1 MNVIPYRDSCHSD
14 DVPSKYC
21 CSSTLSRVLR
31 IRVSRLE
38 ENDRDVLEVKMG
50 EMMLDTRK
58 NWGKNLIGENFEK
71 LESLIS
77 KKVYTF

>member
-50 EMMLDTRK
+50 EMMLDTR
-58 NWGKNLIGENFEK
+58 EK
-71 LESLIS
+71 LGE
-77 KKVYTF
+77 KFNRREF